1 MVVEQAERMK
11 AFNREDRYN
20 RHFSFSHLYTGIG
33 YEGIASF
40 IGLHPESEEIKEPV
54 PPEKKDE
61 LHDLCLWLYGSKRD
75 DVRPVIRSQNPDLRN
90 LDAVVVNRSAVA
102 ALRAGIDLSRAYEMS
117 RPSGTV
123 FEESLHASK
132 RELEKSKSLVST
144 GYDGSEQLLTVADDV
159 AELASDLYDE
169 MYKKNS
175 PRRNRRSARNKP

>member
-1 MVVEQAERMK
+1 M
-11 AFNREDRYN
+11 
-20 RHFSFSHLYTGIG
+20 
-33 YEGIASF
+33 
-40 IGLHPESEEIKEPV
+40 
-54 PPEKKDE
+54 
-61 LHDLCLWLYGSKRD
+61 
-75 DVRPVIRSQNPDLRN
+75 RPVIRSQNPDLRN

-144 GYDGSEQLLTVADDV
+144 GYDGSEPLLTVADDV